1 MLRRISAA
9 MLNHATLYVL
19 GVLFFAFIVISIVQD
34 RTAQKNLRSVEAIS
48 ELITRLEADIGYGGL
63 IHNLKNGLLRPDE
76 PAYFESAYQ
85 DAFHALSVI
94 EEIEETSNNFNFEA
108 TFPNTRA
115 MILAYT
121 DRMGTAETMIADG
134 DLAREIDV
142 AIRYDDTAALN
153 EIISIRQNLHSQFRK
168 NADTLRSM
176 TLWIMALMAIIM
188 LLPLIAI
195 YQVRLAKKRERIAQ
209 MVKDLNDAL
218 ELQNSNLK
226 QSNSALRQFAGIVSH
241 DLKAPARQVHMF
253 ADIALSAKDSP
264 ELLENSLNSIRDLSD
279 EMEDLIGRLLEF
291 THATFQEPQYELT
304 ELTEIIE
311 KCAERATSLSAAP
324 PVFHIG
330 NVPSAYVDPV
340 LMERVICN
348 IIQNAVKYVE
358 KGTVPEIHVSA
369 RENRAGLT
377 IDITDNGPG
386 IDAKYADII
395 FDPLRRIRKANQD
408 DVPEGSGL
416 GLAIVRVIVEAH
428 GGTVKLD
435 KDYKG
440 GGSRFSIQL
449 PRALVIGNDLMTA

>member
-48 ELITRLEADIGYGGL
+48 ELITELEADIGYGGL
-63 IHNLKNGLLRPDE
+63 IHNLKNAVLRPE
-76 PAYFESAYQ
+76 NPAYLQ
-85 DAFHALSVI
+85 HANENASNALRAVI
-94 EEIEETSNNFNFEA
+94 EIEATSNSFNFEA
-108 TFPNTRA
+108 ALPHTRE
-115 MILAYT
+115 MILAYQERLDT
-121 DRMGTAETMIADG
+121 TARMIAEG
-134 DLAREIDV
+134 HSAREIDDV
-142 AIRYDDTAALN
+142 IRYDDTAALN
-153 EIISIRQNLHSQFRK
+153 EIFSVRQSLFQTFRK
-168 NADTLRSM
+168 NAATLRSM

-195 YQVRLAKKRERIAQ
+195 YQIRLAQKRARIAEMIQ
-209 MVKDLNDAL
+209 EMNDAL

-253 ADIALSAKDSP
+253 ADIALSARGAPDI
-264 ELLENSLNSIRDLSD
+264 LESSLNSIRELSD
-279 EMEDLIGRLLEF
+279 EMEDLIARLLEF

-304 ELTEIIE
+304 ELTGIVE
-311 KCAERATSLSAAP
+311 KCTERVADLSGRSS
-324 PVFHIG
+324 VFNYG
-330 NVPSAYVDPV
+330 DLPSAYVDPV

-348 IIQNAVKYVE
+348 IIQNAVKYVP
-358 KGTVPEIHVSA
+358 KDTVPEVSITA

-386 IDAKYADII
+386 IDPKYADII